1 MGERVKKWQNS
12 IHVVVESHWTYLLQ
26 ILSKLC
32 FQRVAFSGNY
42 EIVAISTD
50 KTTIFNDLDY
60 KADIGQHFHKS
71 EKSARW
77 RHRHKIIKTN
87 LKTHIS
93 PLLTRPQGSQGCQK
107 MRQDP
112 LNMPVEVWCAKIAP
126 KLKNI
131 WKSLRK
137 HGFFDIFSSILMVF
151 WSLCL
156 LGAILAQRE
165 NSFICEKK
173 NVIFW
178 HLWDPWVR
186 VNSGKKFLGVQTATV
201 CVTYV

>member
-1 MGERVKKWQNS
+1 
-12 IHVVVESHWTYLLQ
+12 
-26 ILSKLC
+26 
-32 FQRVAFSGNY
+32 VALSGNY

-50 KTTIFNDLDY
+50 KSTFFNDFDY

-87 LKTHIS
+87 LKTLVS

-112 LNMPVEVWCAKIAP
+112 LNMPVEVWCTKIAP

-131 WKSLRK
+131 RKSLRK
-137 HGFFDIFSSILMVF
+137 QGFFLTF
-151 WSLCL
+151 
-156 LGAILAQRE
+156 
-165 NSFICEKK
+165 
-173 NVIFW
+173 
-178 HLWDPWVR
+178 
-186 VNSGKKFLGVQTATV
+186 FLQF
-201 CVTYV
+201 

>member
-1 MGERVKKWQNS
+1 MFQSGKNVDRRPDDTAFGVGIFLWQDPVHSSEAGPGPNA
-12 IHVVVESHWTYLLQ
+12 HWTYLLQ
-26 ILSKLC
+26 ILSKSC
-32 FQRVAFSGNY
+32 IQRVSFSGNY

-107 MRQDP
+107 MCQDP
-112 LNMPVEVWCAKIAP
+112 LNMPIEVWCAKIAP
-126 KLKNI
+126 NLKNI
-131 WKSLRK
+131 QNKS
-137 HGFFDIFSSILMVF
+137 
-151 WSLCL
+151 
-156 LGAILAQRE
+156 
-165 NSFICEKK
+165 
-173 NVIFW
+173 
-178 HLWDPWVR
+178 
-186 VNSGKKFLGVQTATV
+186 
-201 CVTYV
+201 

>member
-1 MGERVKKWQNS
+1 MCIASYQKRNAFVRRYQIFTIILLPPS
-12 IHVVVESHWTYLLQ
+12 STSHWTYLLQ

-107 MRQDP
+107 MHQDP
-112 LNMPVEVWCAKIAP
+112 LSLNLEVWYS
-126 KLKNI
+126 NI
-131 WKSLRK
+131 ESQAHSLWFK
-137 HGFFDIFSSILMVF
+137 
-151 WSLCL
+151 
-156 LGAILAQRE
+156 
-165 NSFICEKK
+165 KK
-173 NVIFW
+173 NPNSESHDLGLHSLYIF
-178 HLWDPWVR
+178 
-186 VNSGKKFLGVQTATV
+186 
-201 CVTYV
+201 

>member
-1 MGERVKKWQNS
+1 MNCEVLCASR
-12 IHVVVESHWTYLLQ
+12 TYYLHTGLQAWIYWLQ
-26 ILSKLC
+26 ILSELC
-32 FQRVAFSGNY
+32 FHRVALSGNY

-50 KTTIFNDLDY
+50 KNFFFNDLDY

-71 EKSARW
+71 EKSARR

-87 LKTHIS
+87 LKTLVS

-131 WKSLRK
+131 QKSLRK
-137 HGFFDIFSSILMVF
+137 QGFFLTF
-151 WSLCL
+151 
-156 LGAILAQRE
+156 
-165 NSFICEKK
+165 
-173 NVIFW
+173 
-178 HLWDPWVR
+178 
-186 VNSGKKFLGVQTATV
+186 FLQF
-201 CVTYV
+201 